1 VGFVANASIGFGL
14 AGQWYIG
21 GALLLTG
28 VLAPEILSFLAF
40 GFIGAPLDFAVV
52 YAAINQ
58 TGS

>member
-40 GFIGAPLDFAVV
+40 VV